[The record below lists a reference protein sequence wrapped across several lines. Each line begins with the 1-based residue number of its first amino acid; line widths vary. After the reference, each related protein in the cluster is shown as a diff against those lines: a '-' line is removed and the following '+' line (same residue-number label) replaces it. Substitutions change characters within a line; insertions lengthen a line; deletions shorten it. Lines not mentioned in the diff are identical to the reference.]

1 MKLEKLRKERLKR
14 EEAEKLKS
22 EALLKQHYGLKQAS
36 AEPSTSSEEH
46 PRK

>member
-1 MKLEKLRKERLKR
+1 MKR

-22 EALLKQHYGLKQAS
+22 EALLRQHYGVPESEKS
-36 AEPSTSSEEH
+36 SGSVDTSSELTER